1 MKEHKNIFECLALAK
16 EDENVEMNWASNTE
30 WLTEKAFRKFT
41 NSDDY
46 EWFLRLPPPFYT
58 RQKQSV
64 VDEVVEKLESYE
76 RNSNKPPECVD
87 LPFREILSDYR
98 IEKKSKGVAMAGPK
112 KKQSPRVEL
121 QNAIVSIF
129 GVRNVEDMCKFD
141 SLLSEYDIT
150 EKSSIVEPECE
161 HEQHKDLC
169 YPYSPTRPQPSKSV
183 ASGIDECA
191 SSIVDYFSEWD
202 YEEEVKEILT
212 KHWPQENK

>member
-1 MKEHKNIFECLALAK
+1 VKEHKNIFECLALAK

-98 IEKKSKGVAMAGPK
+98 IEKKSDTTSEFKPW
-112 KKQSPRVEL
+112 
-121 QNAIVSIF
+121 
-129 GVRNVEDMCKFD
+129 
-141 SLLSEYDIT
+141 LSGQE
-150 EKSSIVEPECE
+150 
-161 HEQHKDLC
+161 
-169 YPYSPTRPQPSKSV
+169 PQPSK
-183 ASGIDECA
+183 ASGIDE
-191 SSIVDYFSEWD
+191 VMGEFDEGGGLFSVN
-202 YEEEVKEILT
+202 YIHKILT